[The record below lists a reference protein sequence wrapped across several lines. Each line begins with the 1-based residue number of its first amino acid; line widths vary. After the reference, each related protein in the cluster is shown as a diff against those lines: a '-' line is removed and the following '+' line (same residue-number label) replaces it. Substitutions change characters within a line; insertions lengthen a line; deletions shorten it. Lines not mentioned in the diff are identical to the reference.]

1 MIQQA
6 GQVGLFEGILIFIG
20 ILWVFGFLRSV
31 IYVPVVIKEK
41 EKEPAEE
48 KTRKSTP
55 KIDPGGEYTDYEEI
69 K

>member
-1 MIQQA
+1 MMYQA
-6 GQVGLFEGILIFIG
+6 GQVGVFEGILILIG
-20 ILWVFGFLRSV
+20 VLWLAGFLRSV

-41 EKEPAEE
+41 EKQPEPESKE
-48 KTRKSTP
+48 KTTR

>member
-1 MIQQA
+1 MIYQA
-6 GQVGLFEGILIFIG
+6 GQVGIFEGILILIG
-20 ILWVFGFLRSV
+20 ILWLGGFLRSI

-41 EKEPAEE
+41 EKEQPTE
-48 KTRKSTP
+48 KTTR